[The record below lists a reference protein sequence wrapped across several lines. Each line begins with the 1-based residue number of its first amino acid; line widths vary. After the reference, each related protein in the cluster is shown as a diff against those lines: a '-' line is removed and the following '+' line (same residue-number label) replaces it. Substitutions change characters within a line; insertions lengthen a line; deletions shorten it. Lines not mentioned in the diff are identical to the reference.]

1 MDQLCLWLDDRFRVY
16 LGMLPEV
23 VQKVRGLFEQT
34 LSEELIAKIEQN
46 QVWLKDRLEVRIV

>member
-1 MDQLCLWLDDRFRVY
+1 
-16 LGMLPEV
+16 MLPEV
-23 VQKVRGLFEQT
+23 VQKVRGLFEDS